1 MQVDPNHEKALA
13 YLAEIFESSQQWE
26 GAGAIWYRLVKLNVL
41 KEEYFKRHILAM
53 YRAHN
58 FKQLDRVF
66 SNLPDEKRN
75 EYKEIDALTQFIVN
89 PREEKTNQRIAEL
102 AKGSDTLRLIRAMKQ
117 NGPVEELVFLETVP
131 DPVIQV
137 EALLLNAFLAEFKE
151 RQLKRAEECYR
162 KAGEIYPEK
171 CLPAL
176 GKFLFRHI
184 RYKEA
189 KEVYEN
195 LSLVMLSDENIANY
209 AEILFFLKENKE
221 LGNLKQKI
229 SRRLRASLSLQAC
242 IISLQAYMEHDSQN
256 MIKNYRVAQMERNT
270 PVGLLLSYAVAV
282 ESSDLQL
289 MSKVITQW
297 KQTKLFQEKLASI
310 LPHRETETI
319 PSAGDM
325 EGALGG

>member
-1 MQVDPNHEKALA
+1 
-13 YLAEIFESSQQWE
+13 
-26 GAGAIWYRLVKLNVL
+26 
-41 KEEYFKRHILAM
+41 
-53 YRAHN
+53 
-58 FKQLDRVF
+58 
-66 SNLPDEKRN
+66 
-75 EYKEIDALTQFIVN
+75 
-89 PREEKTNQRIAEL
+89 
-102 AKGSDTLRLIRAMKQ
+102 
-117 NGPVEELVFLETVP
+117 
-131 DPVIQV
+131 
-137 EALLLNAFLAEFKE
+137 
-151 RQLKRAEECYR
+151 
-162 KAGEIYPEK
+162 
-171 CLPAL
+171 
-176 GKFLFRHI
+176 
-184 RYKEA
+184 
-189 KEVYEN
+189 
-195 LSLVMLSDENIANY
+195 MLSDENIANY

-229 SRRLRASLSLQAC
+229 SRRLRASLSLQAY

-325 EGALGG
+325 EGVLGG